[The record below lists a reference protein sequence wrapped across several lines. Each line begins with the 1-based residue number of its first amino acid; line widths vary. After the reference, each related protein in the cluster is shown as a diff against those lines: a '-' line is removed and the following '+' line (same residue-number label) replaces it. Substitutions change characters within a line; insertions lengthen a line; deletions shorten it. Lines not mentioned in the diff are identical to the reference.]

1 MNRPR
6 IFPHVYYGYW
16 VLAISFLCLVVMN
29 GIVGY
34 SFSLYVK
41 PLSAEFGWSRA
52 AIMAGATIS
61 FLVMGLSAPLVGR
74 AVSRLGARKVI
85 PFGALI
91 LGLSYFFLSNT
102 HELWQFYISYTL
114 TGIGAGSM
122 GMVPTSMVIS
132 DWFRERRGLAIG
144 ILGSGIGVG
153 GFFMPLLVGAFFIPT
168 LGWRASYLL
177 SGILIASLIIPLS
190 ILVIRTRPSD
200 MGHIANELSRPD
212 KGNKNETA
220 TSNLP
225 ERGLNLKEALRTR
238 TFWLMV
244 VAFATFSFAN
254 ASIMQNH
261 VPHLQDIQIPT
272 AIAATALSAVGIG
285 SAIGKFGFGWLCDF
299 IQSKY
304 TLVIGICC
312 QITSVLILMN
322 MKSTSSVVSIWLYAG
337 IFGLGIGSWLPAM
350 SMTVS
355 NIFGMAS
362 YGVIF
367 GMMNLIFGVGG
378 SLGPVVAGMIYDANQ
393 SYFWAFIMSFS
404 LYAVS
409 MPAILMVRRPKR

>member
-1 MNRPR
+1 
-6 IFPHVYYGYW
+6 
-16 VLAISFLCLVVMN
+16 
-29 GIVGY
+29 
-34 SFSLYVK
+34 
-41 PLSAEFGWSRA
+41 
-52 AIMAGATIS
+52 
-61 FLVMGLSAPLVGR
+61 MGLATN
-74 AVSRLGARKVI
+74 
-85 PFGALI
+85 AL
-91 LGLSYFFLSNT
+91 T
-102 HELWQFYISYTL
+102 
-114 TGIGAGSM
+114 
-122 GMVPTSMVIS
+122 
-132 DWFRERRGLAIG
+132 
-144 ILGSGIGVG
+144 
-153 GFFMPLLVGAFFIPT
+153 
-168 LGWRASYLL
+168 
-177 SGILIASLIIPLS
+177 
-190 ILVIRTRPSD
+190 
-200 MGHIANELSRPD
+200 RPD

-220 TSNLP
+220 TPNLP
-225 ERGLNLKEALRTR
+225 ERGLNLRTALMTR

-322 MKSTSSVVSIWLYAG
+322 MKSTSSMVTIWLYAG

-350 SMTVS
+350 SLTVS

-378 SLGPVVAGMIYDANQ
+378 SLGPVVAGMIYDTNQ
-393 SYFWAFIMSFS
+393 NYFWAFIMCFS